1 MHLLQ
6 AQAIASHIVDELR
19 PLCERIEI
27 AGSIRRQRPECADID
42 LVILAPDPAAVKQR
56 CRMRCAPVIDGLS
69 NATFRMSSGVQ
80 LDLFFA
86 RPPVPDLIESKP
98 CNWGSVLLCRTG
110 SKEHNVFLCQRA
122 HKLGLKWN
130 PQEGV
135 LDPEGYVIASETE
148 QQIYEMLGLPFILPV
163 HREITWLTTHFGPAP
178 HPQKSA
184 ENRPV
189 LQGPSLPPVKI
200 RPDPEAVAKAVAD
213 LHAFGQSL
221 KG

>member
-1 MHLLQ
+1 MNL
-6 AQAIASHIVDELR
+6 IAVTSVATKIVAELR

-27 AGSIRRQRPECADID
+27 AGSIRRQRPEVNDID
-42 LVILAPDPAAVKQR
+42 LVILAPDPTAVKQR

-86 RPPVPDLIESKP
+86 RPLVPDLIESKP

-110 SKEHNVFLCQRA
+110 SLQHNVFLCQRA
-122 HKLGLKWN
+122 QKLGLKWN

-135 LDPEGYVIASETE
+135 LDPEGYVISSETE
-148 QQIYEMLGLPFILPV
+148 QQIYEMLGLPFVLPI
-163 HREITWLTTHFGPAP
+163 HREIDWLTTHF
-178 HPQKSA
+178 
-184 ENRPV
+184 
-189 LQGPSLPPVKI
+189 PSPIPPIPPISPLPLPPLPPVK
-200 RPDPEAVAKAVAD
+200 PDPAAVARAVAD

-221 KG
+221 KD